1 MAKWADYLISAVRFN
16 AAETHIDKVRTHTDN
31 DDKIG
36 PAVDIDR
43 STVVGRIE
51 SGYTFETIYKGSNGN
66 WQRGKQVKIVVI
78 NGVKYIKTYA
88 DNTTR
93 DNLDDLP
100 RF

>member
-16 AAETHIDKVRTHTDN
+16 AAETHIDKVRTHADN
-31 DDKIG
+31 DSSIG
-36 PAVDIDR
+36 SAVDIER
-43 STVVGRIE
+43 STVVSRIE
-51 SGYTFETIYKGSNGN
+51 AGNTFETIYKDTDGK
-66 WQRGKQVKIVVI
+66 WKRGKRVKIVVI